1 MMQIPNSDFH
11 GQTEPQGRWRGFGMS
26 VPLVIMLLALSGIVP
41 LAALSYFIT
50 VKHSENLQRLEHQRL
65 VERAGS
71 LSANID
77 RDIGALITLG
87 RAMSASPSLAA
98 GDLAEFHREARLAV
112 RQTGLNIILVDPSM
126 QQVVNTRVDYGTAL
140 PNTSAPE
147 YARAA
152 IQTNAPTV
160 SGIFIGRVAKTLV
173 FNVNV
178 PVTLDGKTDYVI
190 IVTAQPPYIRELAL
204 QQKLPDKWFAAV
216 ADRDGQLIATTHPSL
231 TAAALQ
237 AISKDAGAKPVST
250 LAVPALALGEP
261 AVAAVQTSALTGWT
275 TRVWAPEAELDKP
288 VINMRRELFSAAA
301 TAFLLSVL
309 LAVLVAQ
316 PLANL
321 VRQTLATVRS
331 IGAGDEPPP
340 VDTFLAE
347 GAEINATLADVAKQ
361 LRAREQENAEGRAL
375 LETLLANIPEG
386 VTIVSGENPR
396 IVENSARAVGWVGRA
411 PSELR
416 VPLDRFA
423 EVFGLWNHDGQTQPA
438 SDQSPFYR
446 AVELGEAVNDEDYL
460 LKRADGKQLR
470 IRVSVSPVRA
480 DNGTVIGA
488 VACWRDVTERH
499 SAFQMIADSE
509 RRLKLA
515 MNVANMAIVDIDL
528 RNDLVASVVNGNV
541 VHDAMPLAAG
551 AETARS
557 EFMEIIHPDDAA
569 GFEAAWQAALSAI
582 GTFTAE
588 FRTVPAG
595 RQGVWIEAKVE
606 SLPDESAMPARLLIT
621 LANISARKASEQR
634 LQLALHELT
643 HRAKNLLAIIQ
654 SIASQTA
661 RRHDDVGAFLQV
673 FAQRIQGLSASHD
686 LLVRSDYA
694 GAALE
699 DLVKSQLAAFGG
711 VDQQRITAS
720 GPALTVKTDVM
731 QSLGL
736 ALHELATNAV
746 KYGALSKPE
755 GKVDIRWSVQTENN
769 KEIFQM
775 SWTERKGPRV
785 KMPLHKGFGETI
797 TVKALAQVLD
807 GAVTLDF
814 KPAGL
819 RWSVEAP
826 LENVAAD
833 EPADATLQKRPL
845 VAGT

>member
-1 MMQIPNSDFH
+1 MDRPEAQRSWP
-11 GQTEPQGRWRGFGMS
+11 GFGMS

-65 VERAGS
+65 VERADS

-77 RDIGALITLG
+77 RDISSLITLG
-87 RAMSASPSLAA
+87 RAMSSSPSLAA
-98 GDLAEFHREARLAV
+98 GDLAEFHREARLAI

-126 QQVVNTRVDYGTAL
+126 QQVVNTRVDYGTSL
-140 PNTSAPE
+140 PKTSAPE
-147 YARAA
+147 FALAA
-152 IQTNAPTV
+152 IRGNAPAV
-160 SGIFIGRVAKTLV
+160 SGIFIGRVSKTQV

-178 PVTLDGKTDYVI
+178 PVTLGGKAAFVM
-190 IVTAQPPYIRELAL
+190 IVTAQPPHIQELAQ
-204 QQKLPDKWFAAV
+204 QQKLPEKWFAAI
-216 ADRDGQLIATTHPSL
+216 ADSGGKLIATTHPSL
-231 TAAALQ
+231 TAAPLEAVAQSTAAKLE
-237 AISKDAGAKPVST
+237 SKGPVSS
-250 LAVPALALGEP
+250 LMLGEQVV
-261 AVAAVQTSALTGWT
+261 VAARTSALTAWT
-275 TRVWAPEAELDKP
+275 TLVWAPQAELDKP
-288 VINMRRELFSAAA
+288 LIDMRRELFAAAA

-331 IGAGDEPPP
+331 IGAGEEPPP

-347 GAEINATLADVAKQ
+347 GAEINATLADVAQQ
-361 LRAREQENAEGRAL
+361 LRDREQENAEGRAL

-386 VTIVSGENPR
+386 VTIVGGEELR
-396 IVENSARAVGWVGRA
+396 IVENSARAISWLGRA
-411 PSELR
+411 PGDLR
-416 VPLDRFA
+416 VPLDQFA
-423 EVFGLWNHDGQTQPA
+423 QSFGLWNHDGQSQPA
-438 SDQSPFYR
+438 KDQSPLYR
-446 AVELGEAVNDEDYL
+446 AVKFGEPVVDEDYL
-460 LKRADGKQLR
+460 LKRQDGKQLR
-470 IRVSVSPVRA
+470 IRMSVSPVQG
-480 DNGTVIGA
+480 DDGTVIGA

-499 SAFQMIADSE
+499 SAFQMIANNE

-528 RNDLVASVVNGNV
+528 RNDLVARVVNGNV

-557 EFMEIIHPDDAA
+557 KFMEVIHPDDAA

-595 RQGVWIEAKVE
+595 QRGVWIEAKVE

-621 LANISARKASEQR
+621 LADINARKASEQR

-661 RRHDDVGAFLQV
+661 RRHDDVGAFMQV

-686 LLVRSDYA
+686 LLVRTDYA
-694 GAALE
+694 GAPLE
-699 DLVKSQLAAFGG
+699 DLVKAQLTAFGG
-711 VDQQRITAS
+711 VDQQRISAK
-720 GPALTVKTDVM
+720 GPSIVVRTEVM

-746 KYGALSKPE
+746 KYGSLSKPE
-755 GKVDIRWSVQTENN
+755 GKVDIRWSAQNESGSG
-769 KEIFQM
+769 IFRM

-785 KMPLHKGFGETI
+785 KKPHHKGFGETI
-797 TVKALAQVLD
+797 TVKALTQVLD

-814 KPAGL
+814 DPVGL

-833 EPADATLQKRPL
+833 QPTDTALQNGPRLP
-845 VAGT
+845 GTKSD